1 MNDLSPREIAQ
12 AMVELGA
19 AKAAHKASDL
29 LIRGV
34 LAGALLAFA
43 TGLALQGAL
52 QTNVPLVGALIFPV
66 GFALIV
72 VLGLALLTGN
82 FGLVPLAVLARRA
95 SVGQVLANWLWV
107 FAGNMIGSLLF
118 AGLFYVVLTDVG
130 TLAGALGDHIRALA
144 ESKTIAYEPCGYDG
158 LVTGFVK
165 AMLCNWMVCLGVI
178 MGASSRS
185 LPGKVLML
193 AAIFAFFALGFEH
206 CVNMFSSS
214 RWNDAGRQDQFRRL
228 VVLEPD
234 TGDARQYCRRIPVH
248 GAAALLD
255 LPEGGTEAAP
265 TPAARMSF
273 GPARVSRPN
282 SSTPPP
288 ARTPTFHRERTSS
301 FRKKTPARPGMLAGR
316 QATGLRF

>member
-19 AKAAHKASDL
+19 AKAAHRASDL

-43 TGLALQGAL
+43 TCLALEGAL

-72 VLGLALLTGN
+72 VLGLELLTGN
-82 FGLVPLAVLARRA
+82 FGLVPLAALAHRA

-130 TLAGALGDHIRALA
+130 NAGAGALGDHIRALA
-144 ESKTIAYEPCGYDG
+144 ESKTIAYEPYGYDG

-185 LPGKVLML
+185 LPGKVLGCWL
-193 AAIFAFFALGFEH
+193 PIFAFFALGFEH
-206 CVNMFSSS
+206 CVVNMFVIPMGMMLGAKISFADWWY
-214 RWNDAGRQDQFRRL
+214 WNQ
-228 VVLEPD
+228 
-234 TGDARQYCRRIPVH
+234 IPVTL
-248 GAAALLD
+248 GNIVGGFLFTG
-255 LPEGGTEAAP
+255 LPLYWTYLRGGTEAAP

-273 GPARVSRPN
+273 GPA
-282 SSTPPP
+282 
-288 ARTPTFHRERTSS
+288 E
-301 FRKKTPARPGMLAGR
+301 
-316 QATGLRF
+316 